1 MKRAILVNGVPACG
15 KSTVARGLSA
25 RLGLFVFTLDTVKEP
40 FFDELGVGDREF
52 NRALGRASYKAIW
65 SVVADAPDGAAAI
78 VDAWFGFQPR
88 EVLEAHLV
96 RAGVGETLEI
106 WCHAPPSILAERYR
120 ERLPQRHPG
129 HPGEA
134 FVPELIALAERA
146 RPVDRGPRYDIDTTR
161 PIDFD
166 ALLAWI
172 AGHWGLPLGT
182 TGADRALTGL

>member
-15 KSTVARGLSA
+15 KSTVARALSA
-25 RLGLFVFTLDTVKEP
+25 RLGLFMFTLDTVKEP

-65 SVVADAPDGAAAI
+65 SVVADAPEGATAI

-88 EVLEAHLV
+88 EVLEAHLT
-96 RAGVGETLEI
+96 RAGVGATLEI
-106 WCHAPPSILAERYR
+106 WCHAPPAVLAERYR
-120 ERLPQRHPG
+120 ARLPQRHPG

-146 RPVDRGPRYDIDTTR
+146 RPVDRGPRFDIDTTR

-166 ALLAWI
+166 SLLAWI
-172 AGHWGLPLGT
+172 ESHSGWPLGANA
-182 TGADRALTGL
+182 ADRARTGF